1 MCRDR
6 ERQRELDSKR
16 ATAGGDAVAAGGPG
30 ASGEAAPERPP
41 AGEPPVLK
49 DTGVGTDD
57 VEMQPAAADAP
68 PAPLP
73 AAEARALQRL
83 CVLCS
88 GSVDLR

>member
-1 MCRDR
+1 MYRDR

-16 ATAGGDAVAAGGPG
+16 ATAGGDSAAAGGPG
-30 ASGEAAPERPP
+30 AAGEAMSERAP
-41 AGEPPVLK
+41 AGELPVLK

-73 AAEARALQRL
+73 EAEVR
-83 CVLCS
+83 
-88 GSVDLR
+88 